1 MASSSLE
8 GMFAYLSESFSAG
21 VIQSYQGQGFLEDAP
36 LIQQQDPL
44 EDFKKFNSDDLI
56 FQEYD
61 PPLQN
66 DSKMAWK
73 KSRPSVW
80 WKSLWKAMKCIFYI
94 QILGGLAL
102 GSLAILIL
110 VLDFNSV
117 DLCFDRQLHGNW
129 HTLPRNIQAIIVT
142 AETVEAYVVQ
152 MWTFLLIITMFGW
165 RLVKKLNLLIINL
178 LGAFCDTCYRLYLQ
192 VFGIYE
198 KSWMSFP
205 LNALFLIIVVSN
217 SVLVGR
223 EIAKN
228 SVVDRSRTLKKTIKV
243 SAILAAQLAFGIPIA
258 FILVYVLIPL
268 YHSQNETTRAV
279 IAGALPLVTAVPKVI
294 VRLAAQRIDFLH
306 PGDSHVLLSVL
317 YVASAIVFRVMQAEL
332 TSLRLFIAL
341 SFATALWICLKGP
354 PSCFAITCGT
364 LFTKNSRETLRS

>member
-1 MASSSLE
+1 MASTSLE

-21 VIQSYQGQGFLEDAP
+21 VIQSYQGQGFLEDTP

-80 WKSLWKAMKCIFYI
+80 WKSLWKAIKCIFYI

-129 HTLPRNIQAIIVT
+129 HTPRP
-142 AETVEAYVVQ
+142 AEYSSHYSHCRNGRD
-152 MWTFLLIITMFGW
+152 LC
-165 RLVKKLNLLIINL
+165 
-178 LGAFCDTCYRLYLQ
+178 GADVDISADNHDVWLAVSEETQ
-192 VFGIYE
+192 
-198 KSWMSFP
+198 SF
-205 LNALFLIIVVSN
+205 
-217 SVLVGR
+217 
-223 EIAKN
+223 
-228 SVVDRSRTLKKTIKV
+228 
-243 SAILAAQLAFGIPIA
+243 
-258 FILVYVLIPL
+258 
-268 YHSQNETTRAV
+268 
-279 IAGALPLVTAVPKVI
+279 
-294 VRLAAQRIDFLH
+294 
-306 PGDSHVLLSVL
+306 DS
-317 YVASAIVFRVMQAEL
+317 
-332 TSLRLFIAL
+332 
-341 SFATALWICLKGP
+341 
-354 PSCFAITCGT
+354 
-364 LFTKNSRETLRS
+364 

>member
-1 MASSSLE
+1 MASTSLE

-36 LIQQQDPL
+36 MIQQQDPL

-66 DSKMAWK
+66 DCKMAWK
-73 KSRPSVW
+73 KSRPSDW

-165 RLVKKLNLLIINL
+165 RLVKKLNLLILNL
-178 LGAFCDTCYRLYLQ
+178 LGAFCDMCYRL
-192 VFGIYE
+192 
-198 KSWMSFP
+198 
-205 LNALFLIIVVSN
+205 
-217 SVLVGR
+217 
-223 EIAKN
+223 
-228 SVVDRSRTLKKTIKV
+228 
-243 SAILAAQLAFGIPIA
+243 
-258 FILVYVLIPL
+258 
-268 YHSQNETTRAV
+268 
-279 IAGALPLVTAVPKVI
+279 AVPAGLWHLRKVM
-294 VRLAAQRIDFLH
+294 D
-306 PGDSHVLLSVL
+306 VLS
-317 YVASAIVFRVMQAEL
+317 IEC
-332 TSLRLFIAL
+332 AL
-341 SFATALWICLKGP
+341 SDHCRLELG
-354 PSCFAITCGT
+354 SCRARNCQ
-364 LFTKNSRETLRS
+364 EQRS